1 MEKINKNILTNV
13 SKFASLLSSQQQQL
27 KVLIYLKYQ
36 LGDTLMWLPAV
47 AARNSSCP
55 LPTWRPV
62 FPFPSFQ
69 LSRHSSCFTYGND
82 ILWDQVY
89 FWNSIWQQGNI
100 SMVRAGNSRVPFIS
114 PCFISSC
121 STTFTHG
128 NDILWDQVYLWNNIW
143 QQGSTYK
150 HGLCG

>member
-1 MEKINKNILTNV
+1 MFLNLLHCCHHNNNNLRFSYTWNISSVIL
-13 SKFASLLSSQQQQL
+13 SCGCQLSLL
-27 KVLIYLKYQ
+27 
-36 LGDTLMWLPAV
+36 GTLPAH
-47 AARNSSCP
+47 CP